1 MVMFCHSP
9 QAPPKGSRRVSGD
22 RSGIPP
28 SFLLGKKHLVRKSAI
43 LQRNQNFV
51 VHFSFLAYHTFWEK
65 ATHHRIPSQTKR
77 PEAHCASGC
86 LNSIRDTL
94 PQQTGCLGKI
104 ASTRTLGCPLRGAS
118 FPPLQCTASYGVSRQ
133 RFGYCLHFYPPPFST
148 ELYSRIYF
156 RINRTV
162 STYIK
167 GLIFFSRALPVMRFS
182 SVQEMTPMV
191 IPSEML

>member
-1 MVMFCHSP
+1 MFCHSP
-9 QAPPKGSRRVSGD
+9 QAPQKAVAAYRG
-22 RSGIPP
+22 PP
-28 SFLLGKKHLVRKSAI
+28 WDTAKLPFGEETSCQKVRHFATKSKF
-43 LQRNQNFV
+43 RCV
-51 VHFSFLAYHTFWEK
+51 FSFLAYHTFWEK

-77 PEAHCASGC
+77 PEAHCASGR

-104 ASTRTLGCPLRGAS
+104 ASTRALGCPLRGAS
-118 FPPLQCTASYGVSRQ
+118 LPPLQCTASYGVSRQ
-133 RFGYCLHFYPPPFST
+133 RFGYCLRFYPPPFST
-148 ELYSRIYF
+148 KLYSRIYF
-156 RINRTV
+156 KINRTV

>member
-1 MVMFCHSP
+1 MFCHSP
-9 QAPPKGSRRVSGD
+9 QAPQKAVAAYRGPPWDTAKLPFGEETSCQKVRHFATKSKFRCVFFFFS
-22 RSGIPP
+22 IPY
-28 SFLLGKKHLVRKSAI
+28 LLGKSNAPPDSVTNKTPRSAMRFGAFELNQGTHCNSRLVVWER
-43 LQRNQNFV
+43 LQARGHWV
-51 VHFSFLAYHTFWEK
+51 G
-65 ATHHRIPSQTKR
+65 R
-77 PEAHCASGC
+77 CG
-86 LNSIRDTL
+86 
-94 PQQTGCLGKI
+94 
-104 ASTRTLGCPLRGAS
+104 GAS
-118 FPPLQCTASYGVSRQ
+118 FPPLQCTASYGISRQ
-133 RFGYCLHFYPPPFST
+133 RFGYRLRFYPPPFST